1 MSTVYDLA
9 RVAGVSAA
17 TVSRIISRSVLVDQD
32 PRERMLGMFCFV
44 TGPKDVPDA
53 RERQAAFVE
62 AVLAGHDRII
72 QRVRSRQLS
81 EGSGTAVAQVMLGRG
96 SMPGAIVRVND
107 RMAISVLRGLQQA
120 RIRCTGTYSE
130 RRTTAFPWKEKCHAE
145 TSQRANAAG
154 KEADGLR
161 RRSYRARSGG
171 GIPHAQRGYPG

>member
-32 PRERMLGMFCFV
+32 PRERMLGMFCYV

-72 QRVRSRQLS
+72 QRVRSRQLFR
-81 EGSGTAVAQVMLGRG
+81 GQRHCGR
-96 SMPGAIVRVND
+96 PGN
-107 RMAISVLRGLQQA
+107 A
-120 RIRCTGTYSE
+120 RPRIDARC
-130 RRTTAFPWKEKCHAE
+130 H
-145 TSQRANAAG
+145 
-154 KEADGLR
+154 
-161 RRSYRARSGG
+161 RAR
-171 GIPHAQRGYPG
+171 Q